1 MKPFEEQNYYEM
13 LDLPTSASPF
23 DVRHAYKTALQIY
36 GDDSP
41 ASYSFFSR
49 DTRTGILA
57 NLEKA
62 FLTLINDQSRIEYD
76 RSLITAGFMDESEQY
91 RTMPKKPIPIFDLE
105 ETGNITRMVF
115 PHTEKTLC
123 PPVGHPVVREIMSK
137 DSLTGRDLK
146 RIRLEL
152 GITLE
157 QIVEITKIRKGL
169 LSAIEEDRREELPSM
184 FHLKSFVR
192 AYADC
197 LRLNADEVSAR
208 YLKQASAPCDAGA
221 TEP

>member
-49 DTRTGILA
+49 DDRAGILA

-62 FLTLINDQSRIEYD
+62 FLTLINDQSRTEYD
-76 RSLITAGFMDESEQY
+76 QKLISAGLMDESGQY
-91 RTMPKKPIPIFDLE
+91 RSVPKKPIPLFDLE
-105 ETGNITRMVF
+105 ETCHVTRTVF
-115 PHTEKTLC
+115 PHTEKKLS
-123 PPVGHPVVREIMSK
+123 HPTENPIVREITSK
-137 DSLTGRDLK
+137 DSISGQELK
-146 RIRLEL
+146 QIRIAL
-152 GITLE
+152 GVTLE
-157 QIVEITKIRKGL
+157 QVAEFTKIRKRL
-169 LSAIEEDRREELPSM
+169 LDAIEEDRREELPSM

-197 LRLNADEVSAR
+197 LRLDADEVASR
-208 YLKQASAPCDAGA
+208 YLKQASASR
-221 TEP
+221 